1 MGGRGNEVPYG
12 SAKDSQKSQSRNK
25 RELLR
30 VRSSITFELATLFI
44 KAIERPWRLLWL
56 PISIIRLAII
66 SFRRS
71 PNERDAIKFSENSL
85 ADSSRRECVVFFP
98 TNGVGL
104 GHFTRT
110 LAVARK
116 MKKAKPDLEIVFFT
130 TMPALHIL
138 KNEGFPAYHVP
149 GRKMFEDM
157 GSNVWNSIADDLLKT
172 RLVESCD
179 KPDGVEIVMKKV
191 DFNHGETWDADDVRS
206 KRWSLGDDAMNGDVL
221 NWYFLFPAGKYSDSS
236 VLGVAVDAS
245 TVALFKD
252 SIEES
257 ENLIRR
263 PSAEEIERAVTI
275 HEAGHLL
282 GLVNLVYQSPV
293 DHEDPDHPGHS
304 SNSESVMYW
313 AIESAEVSNVLSG
326 SLPDE
331 FDSDDKADMSGMAD
345 GSIEVTS
352 QVWR

>member
-1 MGGRGNEVPYG
+1 MRAISLTLIIICASFSGCIAEDGFLPEERGIPGGL
-12 SAKDSQKSQSRNK
+12 ALACLQSDQF
-25 RELLR
+25 
-30 VRSSITFELATLFI
+30 T
-44 KAIERPWRLLWL
+44 
-56 PISIIRLAII
+56 
-66 SFRRS
+66 
-71 PNERDAIKFSENSL
+71 SL
-85 ADSSRRECVVFFP
+85 KV
-98 TNGVGL
+98 
-104 GHFTRT
+104 
-110 LAVARK
+110 
-116 MKKAKPDLEIVFFT
+116 
-130 TMPALHIL
+130 HIL
-138 KNEGFPAYHVP
+138 Y
-149 GRKMFEDM
+149 ED
-157 GSNVWNSIADDLLKT
+157 GYQPIADDLLKT

-313 AIESAEVSNVLSG
+313 AIESTEVSNVLSG

-345 GSIEVTS
+345 GSIEVTN